1 MMNSEQMISIY
12 EAVTSLTGQML
23 DAAKSGDWENLS
35 QLESHCAGHVQILK
49 NGEPAAPL
57 AADTRARKVA
67 MIHQILANDRAIR
80 DVTEPWMAHLSA
92 MMNSAGTERKLS
104 SAYDAH
110 RPG

>member
-12 EAVTSLTGQML
+12 EAVTDLTGQML
-23 DAAKSGDWENLS
+23 DAARSGDWDNLS
-35 QLESHCAGHVQILK
+35 QLESHCAGHVQTLK
-49 NGEPAAPL
+49 HGEPAAPL
-57 AADTRARKVA
+57 AAETRARKIA

-80 DVTEPWMAHLSA
+80 DISEPWMAHLSA

-104 SAYDAH
+104 TAYGAH